1 MIFNKH
7 SKTLVLAV
15 LLTALSCTN
24 KPKNIAQTTTD
35 VKTETEQPNI
45 LLVLCDDLGYSD
57 VGFNGST
64 DIKTPELDRLASAGT
79 IFTSAYVAHPFCGP
93 SRAALLTGRYPH
105 TIGSQFNLPANGES
119 LGKGIDTKEQFIAK
133 TLQESGYYTGAIGKW
148 HLGATE
154 EFHPNQRGFT
164 DFYGFLGG
172 GHNYFPEQYQAQYQ
186 KQKKA
191 KKKIIR
197 DYILPLEHNGKEVK
211 ETEYLTDAF
220 SREASRFIKEA
231 STKNKPFFLYLAY
244 NAPHV
249 PLEAKEEDLE
259 EFSAIKDKDRRTY
272 AAMVYAVDRGVGTI
286 VNTLKETHQLE
297 NTLIIFLSDNGG
309 NTDHGATNF
318 PLHGRKG
325 DTWEGGY
332 RVPMFM
338 YWPKNIAKG
347 EKYSFPITSLDL
359 YPTLAHLGKAKV
371 PNDKILNGKNA
382 WESIVANKNPHKKE
396 TLFAMRHREGYTDVS
411 ARRDEWK
418 ALKVNRQPWKLFKIT
433 EDISEKNDLS
443 AAHPDIIKELVND
456 AEQWSKSHT
465 EPLWFDPTY
474 LQEMWKDSTMA
485 TFNNTFAVPK

>member
-1 MIFNKH
+1 MILYKNTRAIFFAA
-7 SKTLVLAV
+7 SLLV
-15 LLTALSCTN
+15 LSCTN
-24 KPKNIAQTTTD
+24 KPKKVAQATPEIT
-35 VKTETEQPNI
+35 KETKQPNI

-57 VGFNGST
+57 VGFNGSK

-79 IFTSAYVAHPFCGP
+79 MFTSAYVAHPFCGP

-119 LGKGIDTKEQFIAK
+119 LGKGISSNEQFISK

-148 HLGATE
+148 HLGATQE
-154 EFHPNQRGFT
+154 YHPNQRGFT

-172 GHNYFPEQYQAQYQ
+172 GHNYFPEQYQAQYER
-186 KQKKA
+186 QKKA

-220 SREASRFIKEA
+220 SREASRFVKEA
-231 STKNKPFFLYLAY
+231 STKDKPFFLYLAY

-249 PLEAKEEDLE
+249 PLEAKQEDLE
-259 EFSAIKDKDRRTY
+259 KFSDIKDKDRRTY
-272 AAMVYAVDRGVGTI
+272 AAMVYAVDRGVKQI
-286 VNTLKETHQLE
+286 VHTLKETNQLE

-309 NTDHGATNF
+309 NTDHGATNY

-338 YWPKNIAKG
+338 YWPKNITQGQKNN
-347 EKYSFPITSLDL
+347 FPITSLDL
-359 YPTLAHLGKAKV
+359 YPTLVHLGKAKL
-371 PNDKILNGKNA
+371 PDNKILNGKNA

-411 ARRDEWK
+411 ARKDDWK
-418 ALKVNRQPWKLFKIT
+418 ALKVSRQPWKLFKIT
-433 EDISEKNDLS
+433 EDISEENDLS
-443 AAHPDIIKELVND
+443 STHPEILKQLVD
-456 AEQWSKSHT
+456 TAKQWSNSHT

-474 LQEMWKDSTMA
+474 LERMWKDSTMA
-485 TFNNTFAVPK
+485 TFNNTFSLPK

>member
-1 MIFNKH
+1 MILYKNTKAIFLAT
-7 SKTLVLAV
+7 SLLV
-15 LLTALSCTN
+15 LSCTN
-24 KPKNIAQTTTD
+24 KPKKVAQAAPEVT
-35 VKTETEQPNI
+35 TETKQPNI

-57 VGFNGST
+57 VGFNGSK
-64 DIKTPELDRLASAGT
+64 DIRTPELDKLANNGT
-79 IFTSAYVAHPFCGP
+79 MFTSAYVAHPFCGP

-105 TIGSQFNLPANGES
+105 TIGSQFNLAANGKS
-119 LGKGIDTKEQFIAK
+119 TGQGISTNEQFIAK

-148 HLGATE
+148 HLGATQ
-154 EFHPNQRGFT
+154 EFHPNQRGFA
-164 DFYGFLGG
+164 DFYGFLAG
-172 GHNYFPEQYQAQYQ
+172 GHNYFPEQYRTQYE

-191 KKKIIR
+191 NKKVIR

-220 SREASRFIKEA
+220 SREASRFVKEA
-231 STKNKPFFLYLAY
+231 SSKKKPFFLYLAY

-259 EFSAIKDKDRRTY
+259 KFADIKDKDRRTY
-272 AAMVYAVDRGVGTI
+272 AAMVYAVDRGVGAI
-286 VNTLKETHQLE
+286 VNTLKETNQLK

-338 YWPKNIAKG
+338 YWPEHITKG
-347 EKYSFPITSLDL
+347 EKNNYPINSLDL
-359 YPTLAHLGKAKV
+359 YPTLAHIGKAEL
-371 PNDKILNGKNA
+371 PSNKILNGKNV
-382 WESIVANKNPHKKE
+382 WESILANEDPHAKE

-411 ARRDEWK
+411 ARKNEWK
-418 ALKVNRQPWKLFKIT
+418 ALKVSRQPWKLFKIT
-433 EDISEKNDLS
+433 EDISEENDLS
-443 AAHPDIIKELVND
+443 STHPEILKGLVGD
-456 AEQWSKSHT
+456 AEQWSKTHT

-474 LQEMWKDSTMA
+474 LQKIWKDSTMA
-485 TFNNTFAVPK
+485 TFNNTFSLPK

>member
-1 MIFNKH
+1 MILLKN
-7 SKTLVLAV
+7 SKTIFFAASLLV
-15 LLTALSCTN
+15 LSCTN
-24 KPKNIAQTTTD
+24 KPKKVAQITPKVDTNT
-35 VKTETEQPNI
+35 KQPNI

-64 DIKTPELDRLASAGT
+64 DIKTPELDKLASNGT
-79 IFTSAYVAHPFCGP
+79 MFTSAYVAHPFCGP

-119 LGKGIDTKEQFIAK
+119 LGKGISTNEQFIAK

-148 HLGATE
+148 HLGATQ

-172 GHNYFPEQYQAQYQ
+172 GHNYFPEEYRPKYE

-191 KKKIIR
+191 NKKIIR

-220 SREASRFIKEA
+220 SREASRFVKEA
-231 STKNKPFFLYLAY
+231 SNKEKPFFLYLAY

-249 PLEAKEEDLE
+249 PLEAKEEDLKI
-259 EFSAIKDKDRRTY
+259 FLDIKDKDRKTY
-272 AAMVYAVDRGVGTI
+272 AAMVYAVDRGVGAI
-286 VNTLKETHQLE
+286 VNTLKETNQLE

-338 YWPKNIAKG
+338 YWPKHIAKG
-347 EKYSFPITSLDL
+347 EKNNFPINSLDL
-359 YPTLAHLGKAKV
+359 YPTLAHLAKARI
-371 PNDKILNGKNA
+371 PNNKILDGKNA
-382 WESIVANKNPHKKE
+382 WESILTNKDLHKKE

-411 ARRDEWK
+411 ARKDEWK
-418 ALKVNRQPWKLFKIT
+418 ALKVSKQPWKLFKIT
-433 EDISEKNDLS
+433 EDIGEENDLS
-443 AAHPDIIKELVND
+443 TKHPDILNSLVSD
-456 AEQWSKSHT
+456 AEKWSKTHT

-485 TFNNTFAVPK
+485 TFNNTFLNPK